1 MRGRRLGGMV
11 IRTGIIGFSEGNG
24 HPFSFSAFL
33 NGYDEAR
40 FGDAGWPVILN
51 YLRLQGPERFGIDNA
66 RVTHAWT
73 QDVDITRKLCAACR
87 IDTVCKD
94 WSEMFGQID
103 ALIVARD
110 DWESHFQIAMPF
122 LKKGIP
128 VFVDKPLT
136 LDLAELEAFLPYLAN
151 GQLMSCAG
159 LRYAAELDPMRLT
172 APATGPFRLLSGTV
186 LNRLDRY
193 GIHLIEAVA
202 SLGEDYSRAVS
213 VTRLEAPYEAYQIQF
228 ANGVPFHLNC
238 LGDVGKTFH
247 MSVFGTTAHSHF
259 DLHDNFSAFR
269 RTLEAFFDM
278 VRSKQPAIDP
288 AVTEHTIR
296 LIIAA
301 GRLAP
306 GETARL

>member
-1 MRGRRLGGMV
+1 MV

-24 HPFSFSAFL
+24 HPFSFSAIL

-40 FGDAGWPVILN
+40 FGEAGWPVILN
-51 YLRLQGPERFGIDNA
+51 YLRLQSPERFGIDNA

-73 QDVDITRKLCAACR
+73 QDMGVTRKLCAACH
-87 IDTVCKD
+87 IDNACED
-94 WSEMFGQID
+94 WANMLDQVD
-103 ALIVARD
+103 ALIIARD
-110 DWESHFQIAMPF
+110 DWESHFKIAMPF

-136 LDLAELEAFLPYLAN
+136 LDAAELDAFAPYLAT

-159 LRYAAELDPMRLT
+159 LRYAAELDPMRVST
-172 APATGPFRLLSGTV
+172 PETGPFRLLSGTV
-186 LNRLDRY
+186 LNRLDKY

-202 SLGEDYSRAVS
+202 SLGGAFTRAIS
-213 VTRLEAPYEAYQIQF
+213 VTRLEAPHEAYQIQF
-228 ANGVPFHLNC
+228 ANGVPFQLNC
-238 LGDVGKTFH
+238 LGEVGKTFH
-247 MSVFGTTAHSHF
+247 VSVFGTAGHAHF

-269 RTLEAFFDM
+269 RTLEAFFTM
-278 VRSKQPAIDP
+278 VRSKRPAIDP

-306 GETARL
+306 GETVRL

>member
-1 MRGRRLGGMV
+1 M

-24 HPFSFSAFL
+24 HPFSFSAIL
-33 NGYDEAR
+33 NGYDEDR
-40 FGDAGWPVILN
+40 FGEAGWPVILN
-51 YLRLQGPERFGIDNA
+51 YLRLQAPERFGIDSA

-73 QDVDITRKLCAACR
+73 QNMGITRKLCAACR
-87 IDTVCKD
+87 IDTACED
-94 WSEMFGQID
+94 WSDMLDNID
-103 ALIVARD
+103 ALIIARD
-110 DWESHFQIAMPF
+110 DWESHFEIALPF
-122 LKKGIP
+122 LAKGIP

-136 LDLAELEAFLPYLAN
+136 LDSAELDAFLPYLAN

-159 LRYAAELDPMRLT
+159 LRYAAELDPIRV
-172 APATGPFRLLSGTV
+172 AHPACGPIRLLSGTV
-186 LNRLDRY
+186 LNRLDKY

-202 SLGEDYSRAVS
+202 SLGGEFSKAVA
-213 VTRLEAPYEAYQIQF
+213 VTRLEAPHEAYQIQF
-228 ANGVPFHLNC
+228 ANGVPFQLNC

-247 MSVFGTTAHSHF
+247 LSVFGSAGHAHF

-269 RTLEAFFDM
+269 RTLNAFFTM
-278 VRSKQPAIDP
+278 AQSKQPAIDP

-306 GETARL
+306 GETARF

>member
-1 MRGRRLGGMV
+1 MV

-24 HPFSFSAFL
+24 HPFSFSAIL

-40 FGDAGWPVILN
+40 FGEAGWPVILN
-51 YLRLQGPERFGIDNA
+51 YLRLQGPERFGIGDV

-73 QDVDITRKLCAACR
+73 QDAEITRKLCAACR
-87 IDTVCKD
+87 IDTACED

-122 LKKGIP
+122 LQRGIP

-136 LDLAELEAFLPYLAN
+136 LDSAQLDAFVPYLAA
-151 GQLMSCAG
+151 GKLMSCAG
-159 LRYAAELDPMRLT
+159 LRYAAELDPMR
-172 APATGPFRLLSGTV
+172 APSPATGAFRLLSGTV
-186 LNRLDRY
+186 LNRLDKY

-202 SLGEDYSRAVS
+202 SLGGDFARAVS
-213 VTRLEAPYEAYQIQF
+213 VTRLEAPHEAYQIQF
-228 ANGVPFHLNC
+228 ANGVPFQLNC
-238 LGDVGKTFH
+238 LGNVGKTFH
-247 MSVFGTTAHSHF
+247 LSLFGATTHAHF

-269 RTLEAFFDM
+269 RTLEAFYSM
-278 VRSKQPAIDP
+278 VRSELPAIDP

-301 GRLAP
+301 ERLVP
-306 GETARL
+306 GETAKL